1 MFTEEFF
8 AHNRQILDMP
18 IEIVNMF
25 HDSNITYNEAE
36 TILDVVR
43 GMIKSKREQCEN
55 DREVVTRTKKIDWDN
70 I

>member
-1 MFTEEFF
+1 MYAEEFF

-18 IEIVNMF
+18 MEIVNMF
-25 HDSNITYNEAE
+25 HDSDITYDEAE

-43 GMIKSKREQCEN
+43 GMLKSKREQCE
-55 DREVVTRTKKIDWDN
+55 EGIVSRTEKIDWDN

>member
-1 MFTEEFF
+1 MYNEEFF

-18 IEIVNMF
+18 MEIVNMF
-25 HDSNITYNEAE
+25 HDSNITYDEAE

-43 GMIKSKREQCEN
+43 GMIKSKCEQCE
-55 DREVVTRTKKIDWDN
+55 EGIVSRTEKIDWDN